1 MELVYSFSV
10 YAAEWNGLSSDCIII
25 GSSSAAIA
33 SFGWPIICVAV
44 ALTVVGR
51 SRDVSKKVRR
61 GRIDINDV
69 LLLLLV
75 HLLTSFRQASPPP
88 QKNLDD
94 LWIGV
99 NDSDMVKAAK
109 SISISSADIIIVII
123 IFSRKSEK

>member
-33 SFGWPIICVAV
+33 SFGWLIICVA
-44 ALTVVGR
+44 VGR
-51 SRDVSKKVRR
+51 SRDVSKKARR

-69 LLLLLV
+69 LLLLIV
-75 HLLTSFRQASPPP
+75 HLLTSFRQETPPP
-88 QKNLDD
+88 QNLDD

-109 SISISSADIIIVII
+109 SISISSADITDLRQQQTV
-123 IFSRKSEK
+123 SVSEKIKVEK